1 MINTIN
7 IDRLNCFNNTIYSF
21 IDKKWLKEINI
32 LSNKYIN
39 DCKKINNKEIKQRN
53 QIYKKN
59 VKDHGFVHHSK
70 LLMQE
75 PEFLEFQKYIG
86 KISWDILY
94 DQGYDMNKYDMMIK
108 DIWVQE
114 FPLHGGGNHN
124 THIHQNS
131 HISGFYFLKCSEKT
145 SYPVF
150 HDPRPGKMMTQ
161 LLEKD
166 SSKITQVSEK
176 LNYKPIPGTFL
187 FFNSYMPHEFVVDN
201 GIEPFRFIHFNLQAI
216 SKEIVNEKLKHV

>member
-1 MINTIN
+1 MFSSPIYVFEEKKFLQN
-7 IDRLNCFNNTIYSF
+7 IDNLCETYLKTAKKNNEKLVKDREKLFNKKIKDFGLAHSSENMYNDKNFKELCNF
-21 IDKKWLKEINI
+21 IGNISVDI
-32 LSNKYIN
+32 LS
-39 DCKKINNKEIKQRN
+39 KQ
-53 QIYKKN
+53 
-59 VKDHGFVHHSK
+59 GFDLTNHRVDFTE
-70 LLMQE
+70 M
-75 PEFLEFQKYIG
+75 
-86 KISWDILY
+86 
-94 DQGYDMNKYDMMIK
+94 
-108 DIWVQE
+108 WVQE
-114 FPLHGGGNHN
+114 FSLNGGGHHD
-124 THIHQNS
+124 THIHYNN